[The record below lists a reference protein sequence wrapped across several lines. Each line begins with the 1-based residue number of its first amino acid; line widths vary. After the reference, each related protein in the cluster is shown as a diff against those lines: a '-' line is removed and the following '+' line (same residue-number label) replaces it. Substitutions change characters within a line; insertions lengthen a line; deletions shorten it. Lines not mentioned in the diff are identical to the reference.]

1 MKASKNVHVKSP
13 RVSEKTDTFSE
24 LLKPLAMHKL
34 ILNGLLTGLI
44 AIVDEGATRMI
55 AKPIR
60 KVFRRAAA
68 GSIVALLLTF
78 AAYHLHFNLSSA
90 TSVHL
95 FLVAAIALRWGFL
108 EASIVSILSVAC
120 LDYFF
125 TDPLFAFYI
134 ADSRDWV
141 ALVTFEAAALLV
153 SRLSN
158 QVSSHACQS
167 ELHQASLQKLYE
179 LSQQILLLDRKG
191 DVERQVADLIHSNL
205 QVEGVV
211 VWNAIDLHLCKS
223 GTCPITDEEVRS
235 SFYMEANSDDLQ
247 AGISR
252 RVLRSGT
259 RPIGALAL
267 CGHSL
272 DAASVNAAASLT
284 AVAIERAR
292 SFSTE
297 TSAEA
302 AKQSEQL
309 RSAILDGLAHAFK
322 SPLTT
327 IRVSSSGLLAM
338 NTLSGAEKK
347 LVSLIDRHAGQ
358 LNDLTSH
365 LLLTARLDRGD
376 LKVNWEQID
385 VVQLIESSVAASSQ
399 ELEGHLIEQRQT
411 AGPMVVRAD
420 RKLLQMALLQVLDNA
435 AKYGRPGSPVV
446 IAVREEKAELA
457 ITVKNEGSFI
467 PLAERERVFQRFYRC
482 SESAGTISGTGIG
495 LSVVRRIAEAHRGRV
510 WVDSDRASGTTFAIA
525 LPRMTREE

>member
-1 MKASKNVHVKSP
+1 
-13 RVSEKTDTFSE
+13 
-24 LLKPLAMHKL
+24 
-34 ILNGLLTGLI
+34 
-44 AIVDEGATRMI
+44 MI

-60 KVFRRAAA
+60 IVARRVAA
-68 GSIVALLLTF
+68 GSAAALLLTYVAF
-78 AAYHLHFNLSSA
+78 RLHFNLSSA

-95 FLVAAIALRWGFL
+95 FLVAAIAVRWGFL
-108 EASIVSILSVAC
+108 EASIVSALSVAC

-125 TDPLFAFYI
+125 TEPLFAFYI
-134 ADSRDWV
+134 ADSHDWV
-141 ALVTFEAAALLV
+141 ALLTFEATALLV
-153 SRLSN
+153 SRLST
-158 QVSSHACQS
+158 QVSRHARQS
-167 ELHQASLQKLYE
+167 ELHQKRLQKLYE
-179 LSQQILLLDRKG
+179 LSQHVLLLDHNG
-191 DVERQVADLIHSNL
+191 DVEQQLVRLIHSNL

-211 VWNAIDLHLCKS
+211 LWNALDLHMCKS
-223 GTCPITDEEVRS
+223 GTCSFSDEEVRS
-235 SFYMEANSDDLQ
+235 SFYMETNCDDLG
-247 AGISR
+247 AGLSR

-259 RPIGALAL
+259 RPIGAFAL

-292 SFSTE
+292 SFSTQAG
-297 TSAEA
+297 AEA
-302 AKQSEQL
+302 ARQSEQL

-327 IRVSSSGLLAM
+327 IRASSSGLLTM

-358 LNDLTSH
+358 LSDLTSH

-376 LKVNWEQID
+376 IKMNWEQID
-385 VVQLIESSVAASSQ
+385 LVQLIESSVAASSQ
-399 ELEGHLIEQRQT
+399 ELEGHPIERRCT
-411 AGPMVVRAD
+411 ASPSVVRAD

-446 IAVREEKAELA
+446 IAVREEESELA

-467 PLAERERVFQRFYRC
+467 PLEEREKVFQRFYRC
-482 SESAGTISGTGIG
+482 SESVGTISGTGIG
-495 LSVVRRIAEAHRGRV
+495 LSVVRRIAEAHLGRV

-525 LPRMTREE
+525 LPHMAREE